1 MVSSLETETIQIQPP
16 SPQNQTAAPHSQKRS
31 TTQLNSPSRFA
42 VAIGRFFPH
51 PSVSAFTFIYIYI
64 PVCEACRAVSPN
76 ARKQQHRALYVHNS
90 FKPIDTLISFGLA
103 QRDRIARACLAIS
116 PTRSNRSVDW
126 SCSSYTHTYRL
137 KKTVQKVVK

>member
-51 PSVSAFTFIYIYI
+51 PSVSAFTFIYLC
-64 PVCEACRAVSPN
+64 VKRA
-76 ARKQQHRALYVHNS
+76 
-90 FKPIDTLISFGLA
+90 A
-103 QRDRIARACLAIS
+103 QFPRMPASNNIAHYTYTPLL
-116 PTRSNRSVDW
+116 NRSTLLYRLVSRNEIESRVRVSRSVRRAPIAVW
-126 SCSSYTHTYRL
+126 IGVAVLTHTH
-137 KKTVQKVVK
+137 TD